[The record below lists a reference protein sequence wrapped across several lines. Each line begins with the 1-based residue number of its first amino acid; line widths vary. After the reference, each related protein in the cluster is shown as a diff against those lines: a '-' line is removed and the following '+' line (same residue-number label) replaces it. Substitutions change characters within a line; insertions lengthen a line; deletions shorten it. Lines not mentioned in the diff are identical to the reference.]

1 MRGVI
6 LQPGYLPWLG
16 FFDQMA
22 WADVFVLYDDV
33 QFTKRDW
40 RSRNRI
46 RTANGVTWL
55 TVPILSKGRHLQK
68 INEAQIDYTKN
79 WEKKHI
85 NTIQRAYSRAQYF
98 DQIFPHIVRIL
109 EQKDSLL
116 IDLLVNLIYFFREEL
131 EIRTKLILSSTLSVK
146 GNKNE
151 RLVQICRNLGIT
163 EYLTGKAAKGY
174 LDTEFFKANGIEVFF
189 HEYNHPVYPQ
199 LYEGFIPNLSI
210 IDLLFNC
217 GKSSAL
223 YFPKKGR
230 W

>member
-68 INEAQIDYTKN
+68 I
-79 WEKKHI
+79 
-85 NTIQRAYSRAQYF
+85 
-98 DQIFPHIVRIL
+98 
-109 EQKDSLL
+109 
-116 IDLLVNLIYFFREEL
+116 
-131 EIRTKLILSSTLSVK
+131 
-146 GNKNE
+146 
-151 RLVQICRNLGIT
+151 
-163 EYLTGKAAKGY
+163 
-174 LDTEFFKANGIEVFF
+174 
-189 HEYNHPVYPQ
+189 
-199 LYEGFIPNLSI
+199 
-210 IDLLFNC
+210 
-217 GKSSAL
+217 
-223 YFPKKGR
+223 
-230 W
+230 